1 VANKMGRTLAKFAL
15 LPEPLRVKAQSLL
28 LGNFVPMTGTLGLE
42 FRVLEPGRVEIYVAN
57 RRKVRNHIGG
67 VHACTTAL
75 AAETATGFA
84 VGLVLPDDKLPLL
97 KSMKV
102 DYVKRGKGDMR
113 AVATLDEAAIARL
126 QNEPRGDMDVPVT
139 VTDGSG
145 GNPVQCVFTWAWVPN
160 KKA

>member
-1 VANKMGRTLAKFAL
+1 MANRMTKMLEKFAL
-15 LPEPLRVKAQSLL
+15 FPEPVRVKAQSLV
-28 LGNFVPMTGTLGLE
+28 LGNYVPMTGTLGLE
-42 FRVLEPGRVEIYVAN
+42 FRVLQPGRVEIHVAN

-97 KSMKV
+97 KTMKV
-102 DYVKRGKGDMR
+102 DYVKRGKGDMH
-113 AVATLDEAAIARL
+113 AVATLDAESIARL
-126 QNEPRGDMDVPVT
+126 QSEPKGSIDVPVT

-145 GNPVQCVFTWAWVPN
+145 GEPVKCVFTWAWVP
-160 KKA
+160 KK